1 MEKEMRKTTVGN
13 RNAQRT
19 YNYVKVPQLRIEGL
33 WLEKAGFHSGA
44 MVEVE
49 VRKGMLVLKA
59 KN

>member
-1 MEKEMRKTTVGN
+1 MRKTTVGN